1 MIRLVSLSSSGSFLI
16 SYLWV
21 DLCCLIARHARL
33 WEIPYL
39 AFAAATAYLRLAG
52 LTSLPPPHP
61 LVWHYLGHNQKITS
75 TRTNQQLEDL
85 KQEINKISEVL
96 RFMILVEEPDKP
108 IKPKRRIKPVKK
120 ETKPKVELKQIEEKL
135 EQILDE
141 SK

>member
-1 MIRLVSLSSSGSFLI
+1 MKKYQLNYLLPADLEPKKSQVISLDLEKLVQEKKGVLIGERKNKPISLGQEINKIEKVNFLNI
-16 SYLWV
+16 KFQ
-21 DLCCLIARHARL
+21 I
-33 WEIPYL
+33 EK
-39 AFAAATAYLRLAG
+39 
-52 LTSLPPPHP
+52 
-61 LVWHYLGHNQKITS
+61 N
-75 TRTNQQLEDL
+75 QLEDL